1 MRAGQEGNEAKARCW
16 AQSRMAFRPRILIV
30 EDDPA
35 LRRLLETTLVHMGT
49 EPRCVPAG
57 REAVT
62 AADTEKLDGAFVD
75 WDNGGFNPEELTQHI
90 RRSPSNSKIP
100 VAMLSARTD
109 QADIARGF
117 KAGAT
122 FFLAKPFGANEL
134 ERLLNATRG
143 AMLEDRR
150 RYQRVP
156 ISIPTLCEWGRKRGL
171 KRVAGRSVNLSSSGL
186 LMKLAPAP
194 EAGVAVSVE
203 LLLPGQPK
211 ALVLKGVVTRTGP
224 GDQVAVRFVYLAK
237 EQQERLENFVSSHPA
252 SSLFPAG

>member
-1 MRAGQEGNEAKARCW
+1 
-16 AQSRMAFRPRILIV
+16 MAFRPRILVV

-35 LRRLLETTLVHMGT
+35 LQRLLETTMEHMGT
-49 EPRCVPAG
+49 EPYCVVAG
-57 REAVT
+57 REAMSLVE
-62 AADTEKLDGAFVD
+62 ADKFDGAFVD
-75 WDNGGFNPEELTQHI
+75 WDNRGSDPEELTQHI

-109 QADIARGF
+109 QGDIARGF

-156 ISIPTLCEWGRKRGL
+156 LNVPALCEWGQKRSL
-171 KRVAGRSVNLSSSGL
+171 KRIAGRSINLSSSGL
-186 LMKLAPAP
+186 LLKLTPQP
-194 EAGVAVSVE
+194 EAGIAVSVE
-203 LLLPGQPK
+203 LLLPDQHRG
-211 ALVLKGVVTRTGP
+211 LVLRGIVARTGP

-237 EQQERLENFVSSHPA
+237 EQQERLENFVSCHPA

>member
-1 MRAGQEGNEAKARCW
+1 
-16 AQSRMAFRPRILIV
+16 MAFRPRILIV

-49 EPRCVPAG
+49 EPRCVRAG
-57 REAVT
+57 REAVSHV
-62 AADTEKLDGAFVD
+62 DKDKFDGVFVD
-75 WDNGGFNPEELTQHI
+75 WDNQGFNPEELTQHI

-109 QADIARGF
+109 QGDIARGF

-156 ISIPTLCEWGRKRGL
+156 VSIPTLCEWGRKRGV
-171 KRVAGRSVNLSSSGL
+171 KRVAGRSINLSSSGL

-203 LLLPGQPK
+203 LLLPGQQK
-211 ALVLKGVVTRTGP
+211 GLVLKGMVTRAGP
-224 GDQVAVRFVYLAK
+224 SDHVAVRFVYLAR
-237 EQQERLENFVSSHPA
+237 EQQERLENFVSSHPTG
-252 SSLFPAG
+252 SLFPAG

>member
-1 MRAGQEGNEAKARCW
+1 
-16 AQSRMAFRPRILIV
+16 MAFRPKILIV

-35 LRRLLETTLVHMGT
+35 LQRLLETTMEHMGT
-49 EPRCVPAG
+49 EPYCVVG
-57 REAVT
+57 GQEARSLVET
-62 AADTEKLDGAFVD
+62 DKFDGAFVD
-75 WDNGGFNPEELTQHI
+75 WDNQGFDPEELTQHI

-109 QADIARGF
+109 QGDIARGF

-156 ISIPTLCEWGRKRGL
+156 LSAPTLCEWGKMRGS
-171 KRVAGRSVNLSSSGL
+171 RRTAGRSVNLSSSGL
-186 LMKLAPAP
+186 LMRLTPQP
-194 EAGVAVSVE
+194 EAGIVVSVE
-203 LLLPGQPK
+203 LLLPDQHK
-211 ALVLKGVVTRTGP
+211 CLVLRGIVARTGP
-224 GDQVAVRFVYLAK
+224 GDQVAVRFVSLAK
-237 EQQERLENFVSSHPA
+237 EQQERIENFVTSHPG